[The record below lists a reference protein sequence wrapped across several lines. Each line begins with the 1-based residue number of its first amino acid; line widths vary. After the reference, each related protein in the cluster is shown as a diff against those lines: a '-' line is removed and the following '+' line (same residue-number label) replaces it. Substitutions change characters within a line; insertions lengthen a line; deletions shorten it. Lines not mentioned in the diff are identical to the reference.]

1 MATEPGSQRPN
12 WLHRI
17 GYVCTAIVAVQLV
30 VIAAELVTALF
41 EQSIR
46 DAKFREETRTHSR
59 PLGATGPITLHLPKP
74 KQLGA
79 DGARMFAEPSF
90 YDAEYAVAIWG
101 KDSNGGPKGV
111 LVIRHRDADG
121 VPLNRFSKS
130 EFRIP
135 RADYVAATARIDELA
150 DGYDGTAQICLD
162 GTAFSFELKRA
173 GKVMSGGGNTC
184 FDHYHKVSAVFLDL
198 AQRFGPPAVR
208 DLDPNWMPKQP

>member
-1 MATEPGSQRPN
+1 MATRSSNHRLK

-17 GYVCTAIVAVQLV
+17 GYVCTAIVALQLV
-30 VIAAELVTALF
+30 AMTVLLVRQLF
-41 EQSIR
+41 EASIR
-46 DAKFREETRTHSR
+46 DAQFREETRTHDR
-59 PLGATGPITLHLPKP
+59 PLGASGTITRYLPTLEE
-74 KQLGA
+74 LGQ

-90 YDAEYAVAIWG
+90 FDADYAVAIWR
-101 KDSNGGPKGV
+101 KDSKGGPQGV
-111 LVIRHRDADG
+111 LVIQHRDDDG
-121 VPLNRFSKS
+121 APSNRFSRS

-150 DGYDGTAQICLD
+150 DGYEGTPQICLD

-198 AQRFGPPAVR
+198 AQRFGPPVVH
-208 DLDPNWMPKQP
+208 DLTPDWMPKPR